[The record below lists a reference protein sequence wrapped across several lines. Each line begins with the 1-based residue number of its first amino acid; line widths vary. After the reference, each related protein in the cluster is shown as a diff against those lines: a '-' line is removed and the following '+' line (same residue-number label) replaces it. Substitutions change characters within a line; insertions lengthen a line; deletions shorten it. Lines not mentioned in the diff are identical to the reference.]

1 MRLEIKRSA
10 LLIVPESDQDNAYLE
25 ETLGIKTGEEVKV
38 AKVTDIKMGFS
49 QNDSWVLKI
58 EKK

>member
-1 MRLEIKRSA
+1 MRIDIKRNC
-10 LLIVPESDQDNAYLE
+10 LLIIPETDQDNAYLE

-38 AKVTDIKMGFS
+38 SKITDVKMGFA